1 MIMKRI
7 LFFLFALIAYGSVWS
22 QTNIDLFSIDGVT
35 IEPDGKATIYVATL
49 DPGDED
55 LKGAQFDLYLPV
67 GISIDEITEVDDET
81 GEVFTYPDVSMYG
94 TYNIN
99 NFDVSFEQKNNFVR
113 FIIKHKQKTSVIKK
127 SAKFLKIGI
136 KASADYATA
145 GDMATV
151 CGSKSGNTVNPILIS
166 SDGINKFEQDP
177 IDFRIILPLDEEKDY
192 SAFGDFTG
200 NVKVKRTIGAGKW
213 NTICLPFEM
222 DNTQVTTAFGAGVK
236 IAEFTE
242 CKTYKKGD
250 LVTGLGLHF
259 TSMTTPAIVA
269 NRPYLIQVNEA
280 VTSFVVNKTTFID
293 PTEDNPPSV
302 TVTGG
307 TFVGNYKY
315 IKNLGEDHPV
325 LFLSNNQFYTAIG
338 KTKLK
343 SFRGYF
349 DLDDLAQY
357 RTDKNAAANINFFV
371 DDEQA
376 TEIVGVTTG
385 QGTPDA
391 VYDLQG
397 RQIKVDGDLNSLQ
410 KGVYIINGQ
419 KVTVK

>member
-1 MIMKRI
+1 MKRF
-7 LFFLFALIAYGSVWS
+7 LFFLLTLTTSAIGVWAEDMVLDQCITIDDVEVTPGEAATVNVCISEAGIDNAGVGLTGFTIDMYLPEGVTPAELEEDEEEPGKFYITTYGSSVNPNHQAS
-22 QTNIDLFSIDGVT
+22 GNPAVGGNEQHIRFLVASFQNKSLKAGVVFSFKINVNEDIEIKPFYDVIVSGANGDKTNIKIS
-35 IEPDGKATIYVATL
+35 GKQS
-49 DPGDED
+49 
-55 LKGAQFDLYLPV
+55 KH
-67 GISIDEITEVDDET
+67 
-81 GEVFTYPDVSMYG
+81 
-94 TYNIN
+94 
-99 NFDVSFEQKNNFVR
+99 FEQVPFSFK
-113 FIIKHKQKTSVIKK
+113 
-127 SAKFLKIGI
+127 LK
-136 KASADYATA
+136 
-145 GDMATV
+145 MPMV
-151 CGSKSGNTVNPILIS
+151 
-166 SDGINKFEQDP
+166 
-177 IDFRIILPLDEEKDY
+177 LDEVKDY
-192 SAFGDFTG
+192 ESFGEYTG
-200 NVKVKRTIGAGKW
+200 AVTVKRTIGAGKW
-213 NTICLPFEM
+213 NTICLPFDM
-222 DNTQVTTAFGAGVK
+222 TSDQVTAAFGEGVQ

-259 TSMTTPAIVA
+259 TSMTFADYA
-269 NRPYLIQVNEA
+269 
-280 VTSFVVNKTTFID
+280 
-293 PTEDNPPSV
+293 PSV
-302 TVTGG
+302 TVPGG

-338 KTKLK
+338 NTKLK

-357 RTDKNAAANINFFV
+357 RADKNDAGSNINFFV

-376 TEIVGVTTG
+376 TEIVGVTTE